1 MKIHRYEEHEDG
13 GADLEVELDAEER
26 KILIEVG
33 LTKVLRDFVEEHEK
47 QFEDRVEDVWKDY
60 KDDEDL

>member
-1 MKIHRYEEHEDG
+1 MKIHRYKEHEDG

-33 LTKVLRDFVEEHEK
+33 LTKVLRDFVEEHEN

>member
-1 MKIHRYEEHEDG
+1 MKIHRYKEHEDG